1 MSSSQSSASASSQ
14 AAAAKTLSP
23 QSGGGSPTATL
34 VPTKQQACGDPRS
47 IHYDI
52 VLGKR
57 GYELAAPVLRA
68 LRTLVSG
75 AVVVVH
81 KTVMLIHCA
90 TEKGLVYVE
99 LGWTL
104 FDEYNFRPGYGDD
117 PIIFNVI
124 SPQTGF
130 LLDFLCDAS
139 KKAAQD
145 PVRSARFI
153 VADSDDPAETRM
165 IMKVIV
171 TRESGEMS
179 TKLKYSSQA
188 EDKIFVPLKDST
200 CQVALEP
207 YAHSEITKWL
217 NGRPK
222 GSGVKV
228 TISDSSLEVRGLGGG
243 GGGNGEGATDVDG
256 EGCEFEGTTESVVAF
271 NAQWLDLPGDR
282 VTSCDILAKLS
293 GVGPEPGKRSVSART
308 VLKKLK
314 EKRIV
319 AVHRGPDWRREE
331 TGWPELVKIGSAAS
345 LKKAMQWLKIG
356 AWGVPNLV
364 FYKDEIRGLGVEL
377 SARGEE
383 DLKACILFFS
393 EQEGDGEGCGGDDD
407 DMDVEAIIAGI
418 DVTETREPSKKR
430 PRLSCGPEDRA
441 AATAT
446 AAASSDAEMAVAA
459 AADDDDDDD
468 DYYHS
473 PVEMVVASHS
483 SSPRQ
488 QQQQQHHHNHH
499 HHPQQQQRNK
509 SPQSSSGK
517 MKRHA
522 EAMCGANTSKGG
534 QATHSTS
541 SSHSH
546 AKKPRVNKQ

>member
-1 MSSSQSSASASSQ
+1 M
-14 AAAAKTLSP
+14 
-23 QSGGGSPTATL
+23 
-34 VPTKQQACGDPRS
+34 
-47 IHYDI
+47 
-52 VLGKR
+52 
-57 GYELAAPVLRA
+57 RA

-99 LGWTL
+99 LGWAL

-117 PIIFNVI
+117 PIIFNVV

-145 PVRSARFI
+145 PVRSARFQ
-153 VADSDDPAETRM
+153 VTDSDDPAETRL
-165 IMKVIV
+165 IMKVTV
-171 TRESGEMS
+171 TRDSGEVS

-188 EDKIFVPLKDST
+188 EDKIFVPLKDAT

-207 YAHSEITKWL
+207 YAHTEITKWL

-228 TISDSSLEVRGLGGG
+228 TISDASLELRGLGGANG
-243 GGGNGEGATDVDG
+243 ACGDEGGEGSDSPTA
-256 EGCEFEGTTESVVAF
+256 ESVAF
-271 NAQWLDLPGDR
+271 NTQWLDLPGDR

-293 GVGPEPGKRSVSART
+293 GVGPDPGKRSVSART

-314 EKRIV
+314 EKRVV

-331 TGWPELVKIGSAAS
+331 SGWPEVVRIGSAAS
-345 LKKAMQWLKIG
+345 LKKALQWLKIG

-393 EQEGDGEGCGGDDD
+393 EQDCDDDGDD

-418 DVTETREPSKKR
+418 DVTETREPSQKR
-430 PRLSCGPEDRA
+430 PRLSCGAEDPA
-441 AATAT
+441 ISPSATGGA
-446 AAASSDAEMAVAA
+446 AEM
-459 AADDDDDDD
+459 ADDDDDDD
-468 DYYHS
+468 DYYHR
-473 PVEMVVASHS
+473 PTEMVVGSPGSPQRQPHHPQPHHHHHQQQQPQKRNQAPQNNSGKLKRPAEPVCGGNPSKGGQASHS
-483 SSPRQ
+483 SSSHSHAKKPHHPQPHHHHHQ
-488 QQQQQHHHNHH
+488 QQQ
-499 HHPQQQQRNK
+499 PQKRNQA
-509 SPQSSSGK
+509 PQNNSGK
-517 MKRHA
+517 LKRPA
-522 EAMCGANTSKGG
+522 EPVCGGNPSKGG
-534 QATHSTS
+534 QASHSS